1 MASSQIH
8 EVTSS
13 QMQYEAGLCQQ
24 GCKESHDTSEADLLS
39 GVCGEVL
46 VLI

>member
-13 QMQYEAGLCQQ
+13 QMQYEAGPCQQ
-24 GCKESHDTSEADLLS
+24 SYEESRATSGVDLLS
-39 GVCGEVL
+39 CV
-46 VLI
+46 